1 MALKE
6 RLGFTQ
12 EPLWLMDGSAFI
24 FRGFYAFQNMQRSDG
39 FPTNALFIVTRI
51 LLRLLREEKP
61 RHFAFV
67 LDGKGPTFRHDLF
80 PLYKAQ
86 RAATPEPLVQQL
98 EPIRRMVTALGL
110 PLEVS
115 DGCEA
120 DDCIASLAARYRDER
135 PVVIIGADK
144 DLKQCL
150 HPNVVL
156 WDPGAKE
163 EKLTTLASFTAE
175 TGLTPAQWPDV
186 QAVIGDTSDN
196 IPGIP
201 GVGPKTASKIFAD
214 FPTLEDIRDGFDRL
228 PPNLQKKFEQ
238 HLDAMFLYRQLTT
251 LAIDRCADLTPERL
265 SVQPLDAR
273 TASTFLQEFELRAL
287 SRELA
292 GMVRNG
298 HVQVALPGDAS
309 APMDTGAMAAP
320 AAPSTP
326 RPSDSGTPG
335 SLFGEGGVPL
345 PWDTDDAPRND
356 AEHTPAGA
364 TGAGGTLRGM
374 PGTHTSQDDAT
385 APAEAASRET
395 GSPPAQSAIK
405 AAPEAAT
412 DDASAKSAKGA
423 KPVSEA
429 QARKRALI
437 QQASLFDQSTRRNDT
452 VATCTDPRGLPPC
465 QGRDIAVVP
474 LCGDAARTC
483 PPVSGTQNGSTSP
496 VAFAVAVAG
505 CEVQYSGPVQGLARH
520 LASAKR
526 IATPDVKALLRS
538 HAIWRDIPG
547 DRWFDLGL
555 AAYLLDPEE
564 RDYGWPRLAARWG
577 DMLDRS
583 TDNPGLLALE
593 MAQGMAGRLAG
604 ASLDTLMRTL
614 ELPLVPVLADME
626 EAGIAVDR
634 TAFAAF
640 LDEVQHELDRITQE
654 VYKAAGGQFNIR
666 SAQQLGELLF
676 GTLGLPTVGKTRGG
690 QATTSQ
696 DALEKLSGRHPVVDL
711 ILDFRKLEKLRST
724 YLEPLPKLV
733 DAAGRIHSTF
743 NQLATATGRLSS
755 SNPNLQ
761 NIPARGDLGRRMR
774 SCFTA
779 AEGNLLVS
787 ADYSQ
792 IELRVLAHMSQDPT
806 LLAAFREG
814 ADIHRRTAGLLY
826 DTAPED
832 VTPDQRRNAKTIN
845 FGLIYGMGPQKLGQE
860 LRITVNEAKQFIER
874 YFSRLQHLRNFY
886 DNVEAAA
893 REQGHVTTLA
903 GRRRLLPEMHS
914 ENTQLRS
921 QARRQAINT
930 LIQGSAADII
940 KLAMLAA
947 HDDPVL
953 HGLKARLILQV
964 HDELMLEVPEVNAQ
978 AAGERLALLMS
989 EVRPGG
995 VTLDVPLLVD
1005 WGAGKDWGSAH

>member
-51 LLRLLREEKP
+51 LLRLLREERP

-67 LDGKGPTFRHDLF
+67 LDGKGPTFRHDIF

-86 RAATPEPLVQQL
+86 RASTPEPLVQQL
-98 EPIRRMVTALGL
+98 EPIRRMVAALGL

-115 DGCEA
+115 NGCEA
-120 DDCIASLAARYRDER
+120 DDCIASLTARYRDER

-163 EKLTTLASFTAE
+163 EKITTFASFTEE
-175 TGLTPAQWPDV
+175 TGLSPAQWPDV

-201 GVGPKTASKIFAD
+201 GVGPKTAAKVFSEFS
-214 FPTLEDIRDGFDRL
+214 TLEDIRDRFEEL

-238 HLDAMFLYRQLTT
+238 HLDAMFLYRRLTT
-251 LAIDRCADLTPERL
+251 LSTDRCKDLTLDHL
-265 SVQPLDAR
+265 SVRPLDAR

-287 SRELA
+287 MRELS

-298 HVQVALPGDAS
+298 QVQVLLPDDAVGS
-309 APMDTGAMAAP
+309 ETASTPPAAMPPA
-320 AAPSTP
+320 AAPSGP
-326 RPSDSGTPG
+326 
-335 SLFGEGGVPL
+335 LFGAGGIPL
-345 PWDTDDAPRND
+345 PWDTDD
-356 AEHTPAGA
+356 TAGA
-364 TGAGGTLRGM
+364 TRQTAPSEQMNAEEAGANAPTAAGAGRPSNAAPATSAPAMPTPGTLPASTVPRV
-374 PGTHTSQDDAT
+374 PEENARAVSTTT
-385 APAEAASRET
+385 AAADRST
-395 GSPPAQSAIK
+395 A
-405 AAPEAAT
+405 
-412 DDASAKSAKGA
+412 
-423 KPVSEA
+423 VSEA
-429 QARKRALI
+429 QAAKAAAQEHKRALI
-437 QQASLFDQSTRRNDT
+437 RQANLFDQSERRADA
-452 VATCTDPRGLPPC
+452 VRPCADPGQLPPC
-465 QGRDIAVVP
+465 AGREAAVVP
-474 LCGDAARTC
+474 LSGNGGQE
-483 PPVSGTQNGSTSP
+483 PPY
-496 VAFAVAVAG
+496 FAVAVAG
-505 CEVQYSGPVQGLARH
+505 CEVRYTGPVAPLVRH
-520 LASAKR
+520 LSSATR
-526 IATPDVKALLRS
+526 VAAPDVKALLRQ
-538 HAIWRDIPG
+538 HPAWRDIPN

-555 AAYLLDPEE
+555 ATYLLDPEE

-593 MAQGMAGRLAG
+593 MAQRLAARISD
-604 ASLDTLMRTL
+604 ASLEGLMRTL

-634 TAFAAF
+634 AAFAAF
-640 LDEVQHELDRITQE
+640 LDEVQRELDRLTQE
-654 VYKAAGGQFNIR
+654 VYRSAGGQFNIR

-676 GTLGLPTVGKTRGG
+676 GTLGLPTMGKTRGG

-696 DALEKLSGRHPVVDL
+696 DALEKLSGRHPVVDH

-733 DAAGRIHSTF
+733 DASGRIHTTF

-761 NIPARGDLGRRMR
+761 NIPARGDMGRRMR

-779 AEGNLLVS
+779 APGNSLVS
-787 ADYSQ
+787 SDYSQ

-874 YFSRLQHLRNFY
+874 YFSRLQHLRAFY

-903 GRRRLLPEMHS
+903 GRRRLLPDMHS

-930 LIQGSAADII
+930 LIQGSAADVI
-940 KLAMLAA
+940 KLAMLSA
-947 HDDPVL
+947 HADPVL

-964 HDELMLEVPEVNAQ
+964 HDELLLEVPEGNAQ
-978 AAGERLALLMS
+978 AAGERLATLMS

-1005 WGAGKDWGSAH
+1005 WGAGANWGSAH